1 MYSTAGELWQLWDSL
16 DERAEREGALKA
28 SIKARFDDLHEP
40 DQVYQSHGSDY
51 IGRKV
56 RRTFGRRVSYLLTLT
71 LTIPIRD
78 ICYPLTRTS

>member
-28 SIKARFDDLHEP
+28 SIKARFCDLQEP
-40 DQVYQSHGSDY
+40 EQVYQSFGSEY

-56 RRTFGRRVSYLLTLT
+56 SRTFGRGRVSQQA
-71 LTIPIRD
+71 IHCR
-78 ICYPLTRTS
+78 S